1 MAAEYATPM
10 EAMNRLHRNT
20 EQVANMSRSR
30 YISYLLVTVLVA
42 VLTCFT
48 VLIVTLMQ
56 NVELQNRFLHWGD
69 AASCFVNTTD
79 LTKKDPEAAIQKINW
94 LELLLRFLNH
104 CVLNN
109 GTVPG
114 P

>member
-30 YISYLLVTVLVA
+30 YISYLMVTVLVA

-56 NVELQNRFLHWGD
+56 NAELQNRFLHWGD
-69 AASCFVNTTD
+69 AASCFLNTT
-79 LTKKDPEAAIQKINW
+79 
-94 LELLLRFLNH
+94 
-104 CVLNN
+104 
-109 GTVPG
+109 
-114 P
+114 